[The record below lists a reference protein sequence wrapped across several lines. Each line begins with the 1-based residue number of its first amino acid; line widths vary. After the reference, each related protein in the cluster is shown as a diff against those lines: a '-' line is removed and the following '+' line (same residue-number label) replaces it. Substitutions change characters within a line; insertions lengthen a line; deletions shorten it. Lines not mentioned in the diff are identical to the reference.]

1 MQTRVKVTAN
11 MKQITVEGKG
21 SKVLAA
27 LGAAFL
33 FTDEVPDDEL
43 LSAIGKRELFMFPSS
58 SFELVI
64 AEELKIEANIRKG
77 EIKNIIAAIF
87 NDVDISKEVF
97 VDLFYSTREIMTT
110 AFKNEFKDKAK
121 RLRVL
126 QMLLTELGKGLKEK
140 E

>member
-1 MQTRVKVTAN
+1 METRVKVTAN

-33 FTDEVPDDEL
+33 FTDEVPGDEL
-43 LSAIGKRELFMFPSS
+43 LSAIGGRELFMFPNS
-58 SFELVI
+58 SFELII
-64 AEELKIEANIRKG
+64 AEELKIEANIRKS
-77 EIKNIIAAIF
+77 EIKNIIAAIL
-87 NDVDISKEVF
+87 DSGGISKEDF
-97 VDLFYSTREIMTT
+97 VNLFYSIRDIMI
-110 AFKNEFKDKAK
+110 ASFKNEFKDKPK

-126 QMLLTELGKGLKEK
+126 QMLLAEVEKDLKEK